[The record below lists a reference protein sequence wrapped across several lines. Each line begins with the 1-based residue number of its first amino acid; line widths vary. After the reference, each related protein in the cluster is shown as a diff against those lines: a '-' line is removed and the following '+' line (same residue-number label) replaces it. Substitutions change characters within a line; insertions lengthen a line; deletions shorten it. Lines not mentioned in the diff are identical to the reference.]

1 LQVCGWSVREEEI
14 SASVKRWENEGHLSH
29 AACWLVFTRQYGKAV
44 DMLMR
49 SNDETHQMMSGTI
62 AALAPHGPHS
72 GSAKNAELRDHY
84 ARLAIRLHDPY
95 FRVLLTHLAVGDWS
109 DILEE
114 EVIPFRE
121 RLAIA
126 FQFLDDKSLS
136 SYLRRLT
143 EQACSRGDIDGI
155 ILTGLTLSGMDVL
168 QSYVDHTG
176 DVQSAAILSS
186 YVCPQ
191 RFKDR
196 RAERWLESYRDLLDG
211 FKLHHH
217 RVGFDIERGQILHE
231 AMQNG
236 DMAQEEWVP
245 RQITIRCHYCN
256 KPVHNSQQPKLGK
269 PTTCSNCGRD
279 LPRCSVCLVTLS
291 IVHDTA
297 REVDLGY
304 TYNRDTFD
312 DAIVICQ
319 TCRHGGHAVHILE
332 WFLNEEGRR
341 THDVCPVVDCNCRCA
356 EES

>member
-1 LQVCGWSVREEEI
+1 
-14 SASVKRWENEGHLSH
+14 
-29 AACWLVFTRQYGKAV
+29 
-44 DMLMR
+44 
-49 SNDETHQMMSGTI
+49 MMSGTI

-84 ARLAIRLHDPY
+84 ARLVIRLHDPY

-109 DILEE
+109 EILEE
-114 EVIPFRE
+114 AVIPFRE

-136 SYLRRLT
+136 SYLRRMT
-143 EQACSRGDIDGI
+143 EQACSRGDIDAI
-155 ILTGLTLSGMDVL
+155 VLTGLTLSGMDVL
-168 QSYVDHTG
+168 QSYVDRTG

-256 KPVHNSQQPKLGK
+256 KPVHNSHDPKLGK
-269 PTTCSNCGRD
+269 VIFKNLSLFNLSLFLSDYNTT
-279 LPRCSVCLVTLS
+279 
-291 IVHDTA
+291 
-297 REVDLGY
+297 
-304 TYNRDTFD
+304 F
-312 DAIVICQ
+312 
-319 TCRHGGHAVHILE
+319 
-332 WFLNEEGRR
+332 
-341 THDVCPVVDCNCRCA
+341 
-356 EES
+356 